1 MRDVRDVRDDV
12 RDVRGDVRD
21 VRDDVRD
28 DVRGD
33 DVRGKRWKVDFA
45 NSYVVF
51 QHREVVEG
59 SRVL

>member
-1 MRDVRDVRDDV
+1 MRDVRD
-12 RDVRGDVRD
+12 DVRD

-33 DVRGKRWKVDFA
+33 DVRGKRWTVDFA